1 MLPFQG
7 DVKKIV
13 NFLLKMQLA
22 SRVNLVFLISHVP
35 RETSRVSVE
44 FWLLLSKLS

>member
-22 SRVNLVFLISHVP
+22 SRVNLVLLISGMFHVKH
-35 RETSRVSVE
+35 RAYRLN
-44 FWLLLSKLS
+44 FGCC